1 VEQIHT
7 AQPRL
12 DILVTRDGQNL
23 FTVEVK
29 GPDIAID
36 SDDIDQAVSYARL
49 VHPIAPLCLITNG
62 QVWKLVDTITK
73 EELDPKEVGPHLP
86 LNVTLPDEDYYQ
98 ALKYFLGYSRE
109 NILAFCQW
117 QVQSYMEPL
126 RGSADNRDKKYIPEL
141 YEERRDLTAT
151 TQRFM
156 QEEAR
161 CFGVVGDSGSGK
173 TCWACHEAIRSLEQG
188 VVTFFYRGKNVER
201 GILEAISHD
210 LNWTLSTHYDDI
222 QAVKRLLELFRHE
235 QLVVWID
242 EIDGLPP
249 VLARRV
255 LEDFLRRTE
264 GHRVKLL
271 LTCKSETWQY
281 LLKEDGIPTMLAS
294 RIFQVNDEKGYQ
306 VGPLEEQEMLA
317 AIMKYRAF
325 YHYTGKLDIEV
336 LEMCQRV
343 PFLLRVLFEVAVSL
357 SLPHIGY
364 SVVEVFDAYFQ
375 QLCSRFDEQ
384 KDMIQRLLPKIARQF
399 YEQNS
404 DEIELDDLLDALG
417 VSPLQPLPEQLF
429 SLSILERTYHE
440 QTIYIGFYFKKLR
453 DYLIAFRAL
462 KWHKK
467 STQDFRQLCI
477 QLDRHGVHLDILNL
491 YYSLTSSEAHKRVL
505 DDQLYANASAFLS
518 LYEDILNTYFPA
530 FKQSFPPNT
539 SGPIGFVGYVDFS
552 HNAISMY
559 GFRPLKNAEAKILL
573 MPTAPIPGAWM
584 KENKGYIAGSLRMH
598 RTDSSRGFQNIDIV
612 DEIFSYNVRPSLKE
626 ILQQGKLDESQN
638 KELLI
643 EHVLATC
650 VTYCQDYFEKCRQ
663 IASHS
668 YLPFRLGD
676 LREYVLYK
684 IAHAVLTLQ
693 YTDREIASGRSQE
706 KRISFI
712 HTTSVAFS
720 VQVQAEIEEQAWMTA
735 KQGKNMAY
743 EREQLQI
750 NDGAFLSLLE
760 DIDNLEKLHIVEIT
774 STPLTAWYDK
784 YRGGIPRLQ
793 GSELFAEINQLLES
807 LYLSFLNE
815 YQMLVARNFPTL
827 CHNFKFY
834 SYLPAKFSIALET
847 AQYDPSPQINPLAV
861 LGIVVQKHRENTE
874 VTNAVVLST
883 SEEIYA
889 EGDRR
894 RVDPAFKGPLHSSS
908 IASSILSPHR
918 SFTTFKVKTDLCILR
933 NMVYQQIEEDIGDVL
948 NALVAKRRG

>member
-1 VEQIHT
+1 MQDEHRGEGWLPFSLSNG
-7 AQPRL
+7 PRIRL
-12 DILVTRDGQNL
+12 SLPRKKVIMAPILIGNW
-23 FTVEVK
+23 
-29 GPDIAID
+29 
-36 SDDIDQAVSYARL
+36 S
-49 VHPIAPLCLITNG
+49 PISL
-62 QVWKLVDTITK
+62 TK
-73 EELDPKEVGPHLP
+73 
-86 LNVTLPDEDYYQ
+86 T
-98 ALKYFLGYSRE
+98 
-109 NILAFCQW
+109 
-117 QVQSYMEPL
+117 
-126 RGSADNRDKKYIPEL
+126 
-141 YEERRDLTAT
+141 
-151 TQRFM
+151 
-156 QEEAR
+156 
-161 CFGVVGDSGSGK
+161 
-173 TCWACHEAIRSLEQG
+173 
-188 VVTFFYRGKNVER
+188 
-201 GILEAISHD
+201 
-210 LNWTLSTHYDDI
+210 DI

-235 QLVVWID
+235 PIVVWID

-281 LLKEDGIPTMLAS
+281 LLKEDGIPTMLMS
-294 RIFQVNDEKGYQ
+294 RVFQVNDERGYQ

-317 AIMKYRAF
+317 TIMKYRAF

-375 QLCSRFDEQ
+375 QLCNRFDEQ
-384 KDMIQRLLPKIARQF
+384 KNMIQHLLPKIAHQF

-417 VSPLQPLPEQLF
+417 VSPLQSLPEHLF
-429 SLSILERTYHE
+429 TLSILERADRE
-440 QTIYIGFYFKKLR
+440 QTIYISFYFKKLR

-467 STQDFRQLCI
+467 STQDFQQICT
-477 QLDRHGVHLDILNL
+477 QLDRRGVHLDVLNL

-505 DDQLYANASAFLS
+505 DDQLYANAAAFLS
-518 LYEDILNTYFPA
+518 LYEDILNTHFFA
-530 FKQSFPPNT
+530 FKQSFPPYT
-539 SGPIGFVGYVDFS
+539 SGPIGFVGYMDFS
-552 HNAISMY
+552 HNTISMH

-573 MPTAPIPGAWM
+573 MPTPPVPGAWM

-598 RTDSSRGFQNIDIV
+598 RTDSSRGFQNIDIAAEV
-612 DEIFSYNVRPSLKE
+612 FSYNVQPSLKE
-626 ILQQGKLDESQN
+626 ILQQGMLDESQN

-643 EHVLATC
+643 ERMLATC
-650 VTYCQDYFEKCRQ
+650 VTYCQDYFEKYRQ
-663 IASHS
+663 IASPS
-668 YLPFRLGD
+668 YLPIRLTD
-676 LREYVLYK
+676 LKEYVLYK
-684 IAHAVLTLQ
+684 IAHAVLTFQ
-693 YTDREIASGRSQE
+693 YMDREIASGRSQE
-706 KRISFI
+706 KTTSFI
-712 HTTSVAFS
+712 HTTSVTFPA
-720 VQVQAEIEEQAWMTA
+720 QVQAEIEDQAWMSA
-735 KQGKNMAY
+735 KQGKNMSP

-760 DIDNLEKLHIVEIT
+760 DIDKLEKLHVAEIA

-793 GSELFAEINQLLES
+793 GSELFAELNQLLES

-815 YQMLVARNFPTL
+815 YQILVARNFPTL
-827 CHNFKFY
+827 CHNFSFF
-834 SYLPAKFSIALET
+834 SYLQAKFSVALDT

-861 LGIVVQKHRENTE
+861 LGIVVQKCRENTE
-874 VTNAVVLST
+874 ATNAVILST

-894 RVDPAFKGPLHSSS
+894 RVDPAFRGPLHSSS
-908 IASSILSPHR
+908 IASFVLSPDR
-918 SFTTFKVKTDLCILR
+918 SFTTFKVKNGLCILR
-933 NMVYQQIEEDIGDVL
+933 NMVYKQIEEDIGDVL
-948 NALVAKRRG
+948 NALVAKYRA